1 MDGRTV
7 GLRGRLACH
16 CLLIEDRSQ
25 LVLVDTGFGL
35 GDVAHPRTRLAWL
48 FRLLLSPELRAE
60 MTAVRQI
67 QRLGFDPADVRH
79 IVLTHLD
86 FDHAGGID
94 DFPAATV
101 HLMAKESAAAL
112 DRKTA
117 LDRMRYRPQQW
128 SATVPR
134 WRSYESGEGEP
145 WFGFDCVRDLDGI
158 SSDVLLVPL
167 LGHTLGHAGVAVR
180 TSARAG
186 AGAGAHGPE
195 WLLLAG
201 DAYFFHGEMD
211 LARPRCTPGLRFY
224 QWMMEK
230 QRDARLWNQH
240 RLRDLIRH
248 EGDQIAVLSSHDP
261 VEFERFSG
269 RGLLDLPPGAEP
281 RVSPSAAA
289 VAANVPPVST

>member
-16 CLLIEDRSQ
+16 CLLVEDRSQ
-25 LVLVDTGFGL
+25 LILVDTGFGL
-35 GDVAHPRTRLAWL
+35 GDVARPRTRLAWL
-48 FRLLLSPELRAE
+48 FRLLLSPDLRAE

-86 FDHAGGID
+86 FDHAGGIE

-101 HLMAKESAAAL
+101 HLLAKERAAAL
-112 DRKTA
+112 RRETS

-128 SATVPR
+128 ATTVPR

-145 WFGFDCVRDLDGI
+145 WFGFDCVRGLEGI
-158 SSDVLLVPL
+158 SSDLLLVPL
-167 LGHTLGHAGVAVR
+167 LGHTFGHAGVAVR
-180 TSARAG
+180 TAG
-186 AGAGAHGPE
+186 QAAPGAELTGSE

-201 DAYFFHGEMD
+201 DAYFFHAEMD
-211 LARPRCTPGLRFY
+211 LTRPRCTPGLRFY

-240 RLRDLIRH
+240 RLRELRRR
-248 EGDQIAVLSSHDP
+248 EGDRVAVLSSHDP
-261 VEFERFSG
+261 IELERFSG
-269 RGLLDLPPGAEP
+269 RGLLDLPLGGEG
-281 RVSPSAAA
+281 RVGLSAGSAT
-289 VAANVPPVST
+289 VAPPPLSS